1 MTVMLASALTSPST
15 PVWITT
21 VAFLLDL
28 TVKVAAL
35 GFIPQN
41 RRPSSAMAWLL
52 LVYLIPFV
60 GLLLFFL
67 LGSTTVDRG
76 RRRIHREVNDYVPER
91 FYSAA
96 SPQTA
101 DVQPAWLRTSITMS
115 QNLGTLPCTWG
126 NHAELFSA

>member
-52 LVYLIPFV
+52 LVYLIPFL
-60 GLLLFFL
+60 GLLLFFV
-67 LGSTTVDRG
+67 LGSTTLDRG
-76 RRRIHREVNDYVPER
+76 RRRIHRDVNEYVHVR
-91 FYSAA
+91 FSSNVA
-96 SPQTA
+96 PQTA
-101 DVQPAWLRTSITMS
+101 DVQPAWLR
-115 QNLGTLPCTWG
+115 
-126 NHAELFSA
+126 